1 MRGILTPSIGRKS
14 QVEREV
20 TMLFDDG
27 LSTEQVGLLKFVCDC
42 VPWASGAGLL
52 QSVCTDDASPLVR
65 LV

>member
-1 MRGILTPSIGRKS
+1 
-14 QVEREV
+14 
-20 TMLFDDG
+20 MLFDDG